1 MTTARIAE
9 QIVIE
14 APTKVGLLAEVT
26 TALLGAGVNV
36 TAIMGHDMG
45 AGAEIVVVTDDNER
59 ALEALRR
66 TGVTV
71 RIEPVVVMTM
81 PDEVGALNEA
91 AQRIAEAGV
100 NIGWMYAS
108 VAADSSDVTVVFHT
122 ANDEKVVSE
131 F

>member
-26 TALLGAGVNV
+26 TALLGAGVNI

-59 ALEALRR
+59 AAEALRR
-66 TGVTV
+66 AGVTV
-71 RIEPVVVMTM
+71 HIEPVVVMTM

-91 AQRIAEAGV
+91 AQRIAEARV